1 MFKVQRRFSSLPEDL
16 QFNSHLGWDI
26 LPNSTL
32 EKHILERESIITGK
46 AGSLVVF
53 DGARLLHRGGMVNSG
68 YRLALQIIFFSMNK
82 ITLKKRLKKLLFF
95 FNYIFSLRI
104 RKLYKIEKL
113 INNFD
118 VNITAVDVGASYF
131 PHVKWGIIKRSKSTL
146 WIAIDPNK
154 QNLEYA
160 RLWDYKSKIKI
171 VEKAVG
177 IKNEK
182 SILYVTNIDSG
193 SSLLKIQIPFN
204 SKHRVTL
211 NGIFPVKETSI
222 YTSKID
228 KIFNELGVNDNSLI
242 MKLDIR
248 HRISNSKKLDQIQ
261 VQKNFVSSRIRKQY
275 FA

>member
-1 MFKVQRRFSSLPEDL
+1 
-16 QFNSHLGWDI
+16 
-26 LPNSTL
+26 
-32 EKHILERESIITGK
+32 
-46 AGSLVVF
+46 
-53 DGARLLHRGGMVNSG
+53 
-68 YRLALQIIFFSMNK
+68 MNK

-242 MKLDIR
+242 MKLDTQGTEFQIVKSLIKSKFR
-248 HRISNSKKLDQIQ
+248 KTLLAVELENNILHEPIYMGSSETHEILKFFKENNFEVISLDVVTSIYPKSSRYLK
-261 VQKNFVSSRIRKQY
+261 QKNIPSECDWVFMKKFEILCSSISLPKLML
-275 FA
+275 